1 LKTASSKSNVT
12 YFSVHG
18 EDVSFASTSE
28 ALMSCVQTHLKYFRT
43 KQASTVSPLSIT
55 FDVVDNLKD
64 VPLTLSQSARNLFSR
79 TGEAKKHFSWP
90 DGPCEVHWDNN
101 KLIAKFPLRGLLV
114 IDGLRGEAHGY
125 LVKPEL
131 LHPDLRV
138 RFIHFALTE
147 LLKWKGY
154 YTIHATA
161 LEKDG
166 LGVLI
171 PGYSGQGKTTT
182 FLSLLRSGFKCLS
195 DDHPFLHVNA
205 NGVEVLAFP
214 VKIEVT
220 KNTIGFFPELQNA
233 GSFLH
238 QGPGKKYFYVD
249 DLYPGGTGHSS
260 KAKILLF
267 PRVVDSPTSHLEKL
281 SKCQAL
287 EELLPQS
294 LLVYDQGI
302 ARKEFQA
309 LTQLVQQTDCYRV
322 YCGRNILELPKL
334 VTPLLEKP

>member
-1 LKTASSKSNVT
+1 MSSVEN
-12 YFSVHG
+12 
-18 EDVSFASTSE
+18 
-28 ALMSCVQTHLKYFRT
+28 HLKYFRT
-43 KQASTVSPLSIT
+43 KQVSSNDPTLALE
-55 FDVVDNLKD
+55 FEVVDDLQD

-79 TGEAKKHFSWP
+79 SSEARKHFSWTN
-90 DGPCEVHWDNN
+90 GPCDVHWDNN
-101 KLIAKFPLRGLLV
+101 TLIAEFSPLGILV
-114 IDGLRGEAHGY
+114 IDGIRGKARGY
-125 LVKPEL
+125 LVKPES
-131 LHPDLRV
+131 LHPDMRV

-195 DDHPFLHVNA
+195 DDHPFLHVNG
-205 NGVEVLAFP
+205 NGVEILAFP
-214 VKIEVT
+214 VKIDVT
-220 KNTIGFFPELQNA
+220 KNTVGFFPELQNA

-238 QGPGKKYFYVD
+238 QGPWKKYFYVD

-267 PRVVDSPTSHLEKL
+267 PKVVDSPTSRLEEMPK
-281 SKCQAL
+281 SQAL
-287 EELLPQS
+287 EELLPQG
-294 LLVYDQGI
+294 LLVYDQNI

-322 YCGRNILELPKL
+322 YCGRNILELPEL
-334 VTPLLEKP
+334 VTPLLEEA